1 MLFMDYENQRQI
13 ELNKIVERLVSQ
25 RQQSSSERIKTLEQL
40 QITASQDISY
50 ILLELLKT
58 ECDLKVVIHICN
70 ALARIR
76 DPEAVMQ
83 IIDLALGNREIDGKE
98 DPLKA
103 NPDEYFKVR
112 TAAVKTLG
120 KLRSDKA
127 VVPLMYIL
135 NDKAENYRIRLVAA
149 ESLGSIGDTYAV
161 NPLINLVLDEKEN
174 SVYVRES
181 AAKALGML
189 GDVRAIKPL
198 VKILESKRG
207 ILSKFSFLKE
217 RVIET
222 IGKIGANPDKDTVK
236 ALKESLMDE
245 VPSVRLSAVEALA
258 TMGDETLIKIL
269 VPVVYDEDED
279 VARTAV
285 RAIYS
290 LGGHLEL
297 QKLLEVDRLAGW
309 SRDEIETLFEEE

>member
-1 MLFMDYENQRQI
+1 MDNENQRQN
-13 ELNKIVERLVSQ
+13 ELNSIIEKLISQ
-25 RQQSSSERIKTLEQL
+25 RQLPSAERIRTLEQF
-40 QITASQDISY
+40 QITASQDICY
-50 ILLELLKT
+50 IMLELLKT
-58 ECDLKVVIHICN
+58 ETDLNVVIHICN
-70 ALARIR
+70 ALARLR
-76 DPEAVMQ
+76 NPDAVMSVV
-83 IIDLALGNREIDGKE
+83 DLALGNREVEGKD
-98 DPLKA
+98 DPLKENA
-103 NPDEYFKVR
+103 DGFFKVR
-112 TAAVKTLG
+112 VAAVKALG
-120 KLRSDKA
+120 KLRSEKA

-135 NDKAENYRIRLVAA
+135 NNKDENYRIRLVAA
-149 ESLGSIGDTYAV
+149 ESLGSIGDTYAL
-161 NPLINLVLDEKEN
+161 NPLINLVLDEKES

-222 IGKIGANPDKDTVK
+222 IGKISASPDTDTIK

-258 TMGDETLIKIL
+258 SMGDESLIKVLI
-269 VPVVYDEDED
+269 PAVYDEDED

-285 RAIYS
+285 RGIYS
-290 LGGHLEL
+290 LGGYLEL
-297 QKLLEVDRLAGW
+297 NKLLEDDRLAGW
-309 SRDEIETLFEEE
+309 SRDEIETVFEEE